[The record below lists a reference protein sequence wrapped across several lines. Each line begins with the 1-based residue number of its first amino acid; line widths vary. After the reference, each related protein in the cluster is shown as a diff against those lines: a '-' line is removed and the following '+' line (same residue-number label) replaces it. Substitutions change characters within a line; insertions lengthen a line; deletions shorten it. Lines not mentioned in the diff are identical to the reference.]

1 MGKRLSMTYFSKKS
15 QVQWLLQTMFE
26 TFSVVIDGS
35 GISLDKSHKN
45 SKTLTK
51 TLKSKFN
58 FSIEIATLNICLH
71 SLSLEDNIIK
81 AVILQCLQVVSSN
94 YYFASTERRTISSYV
109 P

>member
-45 SKTLTK
+45 SKTLTN
-51 TLKSKFN
+51 TLKSNFN
-58 FSIEIATLNICLH
+58 FSNEIATLNICLH
-71 SLSLEDNIIK
+71 SLSLEDNIK

>member
-51 TLKSKFN
+51 TLKSNFN
-58 FSIEIATLNICLH
+58 FSNEIATLNICLH
-71 SLSLEDNIIK
+71 SLSLEDNIK

>member
-1 MGKRLSMTYFSKKS
+1 MTYFSKKS

-51 TLKSKFN
+51 TLKSNFN
-58 FSIEIATLNICLH
+58 FSNEIATLNICLH
-71 SLSLEDNIIK
+71 SLSLEDNIK